1 MGEDADSIERHIDE
15 ERARLDSTVDALE
28 AKAARAMDWEWQFR
42 EHPGMGLALAFGA
55 GALAAAALSNSH
67 DLEQGSGSSRRRSR
81 LHTAAVGLETA
92 VMGILANK
100 ARVYLREQFGSGG
113 PSKFGRP

>member
-1 MGEDADSIERHIDE
+1 MGEDADSIERHIDD

-28 AKAARAMDWEWQFR
+28 AKAARAMDWQWQFR

-55 GALAAAALSNSH
+55 GAIAAAALGSSH
-67 DLEQGSGSSRRRSR
+67 DSDPGASRRRSR
-81 LHTAAVGLETA
+81 LNTAGVGLETA

-100 ARVYLREQFGSGG
+100 ARVS
-113 PSKFGRP
+113 